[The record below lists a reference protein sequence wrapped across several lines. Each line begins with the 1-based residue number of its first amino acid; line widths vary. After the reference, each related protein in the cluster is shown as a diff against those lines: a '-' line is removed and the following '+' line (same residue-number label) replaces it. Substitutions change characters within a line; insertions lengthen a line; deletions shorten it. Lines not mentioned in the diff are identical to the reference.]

1 MEGGHALIVL
11 HRWLPAAAGE
21 LAPPTELAVG
31 STISAADMCA
41 AIADAAPSNAT
52 TNAPNGSGGGA
63 GDGGVGGGNGVVDVG
78 AEVTKR
84 SFLAIYI

>member
-31 STISAADMCA
+31 STISAADMSVMCA
-41 AIADAAPSNAT
+41 AIADAAPSDAT
-52 TNAPNGSGGGA
+52 TNAPTGSG
-63 GDGGVGGGNGVVDVG
+63 NRVVDVA

-84 SFLAIYI
+84 SF